1 MKYLAKLGDYYIAEC
16 IIGLVSQKSSA
27 RRFFSKR
34 EAIEFVKKF
43 WHRKTNEIIIETIY
57 E

>member
-16 IIGLVSQKSSA
+16 IIGLVAQKSSA
-27 RRFFSKR
+27 RRFFTKR
-34 EAIEFVKKF
+34 EAKEFVKKF
-43 WHRKTNEIIIETIY
+43 WNRKPSEIIIETIY